1 MLKST
6 NKTNIRTNNDFIYM
20 NISFILINISLIY
33 TFCLGVGI
41 FALGMS
47 EFLSEELVAMWSMPF
62 ALRFFTQMA
71 KSLNVTLG

>member
-1 MLKST
+1 
-6 NKTNIRTNNDFIYM
+6 M

-47 EFLSEELVAMWSMPF
+47 EFLSEELVVMWSMPF
-62 ALRFFTQMA
+62 AFRFSYA
-71 KSLNVTLG
+71 NGEVVEC